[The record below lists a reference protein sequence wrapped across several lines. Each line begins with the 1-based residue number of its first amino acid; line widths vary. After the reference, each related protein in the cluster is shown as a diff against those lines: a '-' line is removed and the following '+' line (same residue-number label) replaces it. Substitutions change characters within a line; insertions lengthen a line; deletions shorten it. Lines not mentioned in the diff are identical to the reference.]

1 MDASF
6 VEGSEMMKVEQGQ
19 KAGAN
24 RLRRLLLVAAVAM
37 VLICGCKKMVPEVA
51 TGPKSFAT
59 PESAGQ
65 AVYLAARAGDTNA
78 IIGIFG
84 PQEREFLTTGDAEQD
99 KLAYEEFAAD
109 YEQMHRW
116 SKLED
121 GGLVLTVGVE
131 NYPFPFP
138 LVKNA
143 EGQWSFSSDQAK
155 KEIHARRI
163 GENEL
168 KVLDVLNAMAGAQ
181 EDYRA
186 VSRDGGKIKQYA
198 QRLVSTEGKQDGLF
212 WKATEGEEESPL
224 GPLAAEAS
232 AEGYKAPAPFHGYYY
247 RILKKQGPHAEGGA
261 KDYVVN
267 GKMTRGYAIVAYP
280 ADYRK
285 TGVMTFLMNQDRVVY
300 QKDLGP
306 DTAAT
311 AKAMDSYD
319 PDESWTIVQ

>member
-1 MDASF
+1 MEASG
-6 VEGSEMMKVEQGQ
+6 VEESEMK
-19 KAGAN
+19 KADQAKKASAKGS
-24 RLRRLLLVAAVAM
+24 RRLLLVAAVA
-37 VLICGCKKMVPEVA
+37 LGLLWGCKKMVPEVA
-51 TGPKSFAT
+51 TGAKSFST
-59 PESAGQ
+59 PESAEQ
-65 AVYLAARAGDTNA
+65 ALYLAAKAGDTNA

-116 SKLED
+116 SRLED

-143 EGQWSFSSDQAK
+143 EGQWSFSSEEAQ
-155 KEIHARRI
+155 KEIQARRI

-168 KVLDVLNAMAGAQ
+168 KVLDVLNAMAAAQ
-181 EDYRA
+181 EDYQA
-186 VSRDGGKIKQYA
+186 VPRDGSKLRQYA
-198 QRLVSTEGKQDGLF
+198 QRFVSTEGKQDGLF
-212 WKATEGEEESPL
+212 WKARDGQEESPL

-232 AEGYKAPAPFHGYYY
+232 AEGYKARAPFHGYYY

-261 KDYVVN
+261 KDYVAN

-285 TGVMTFLMNQDRVVY
+285 SGVMTFLMNQDRVVY

-306 DTAAT
+306 DTVAA
-311 AKAMDSYD
+311 AKALDGYD

>member
-1 MDASF
+1 MTKAKQAKRASAK
-6 VEGSEMMKVEQGQ
+6 GS
-19 KAGAN
+19 
-24 RLRRLLLVAAVAM
+24 RRLLLVAAAVM
-37 VLICGCKKMVPEVA
+37 GLLCGCKKMVPEVA
-51 TGPKSFAT
+51 TGAKSFAT

-65 AVYLAARAGDTNA
+65 AVYLAAKAGDSNA

-143 EGQWSFSSDQAK
+143 EGQWSFNSDEAK
-155 KEIHARRI
+155 KEIQARRI

-168 KVLDVLNAMAGAQ
+168 KVLEVLSAMADAQ
-181 EDYRA
+181 EDYQA
-186 VSRDGGKIKQYA
+186 VPRDGSKSKQYA
-198 QRLVSTEGKQDGLF
+198 QRFVSTEGKQDGLF
-212 WKATEGEEESPL
+212 WNPAEGQEESPL

-232 AEGYKAPAPFHGYYY
+232 AEGYKGRAPFHGYYY
-247 RILKKQGPHAEGGA
+247 RILKKQGPQAEGGA

-285 TGVMTFLMNQDRVVY
+285 TGVMTFVMNQDRVVY

-306 DTAAT
+306 DTVAT
-311 AKAMDSYD
+311 AKAMDTYD
-319 PDESWTIVQ
+319 PDESWAIVQ

>member
-1 MDASF
+1 MTKAKQAKRASAK
-6 VEGSEMMKVEQGQ
+6 GS
-19 KAGAN
+19 
-24 RLRRLLLVAAVAM
+24 RRLLLVATTAM
-37 VLICGCKKMVPEVA
+37 GLLCGCKKMVPEVA
-51 TGPKSFAT
+51 TGPKSFST

-65 AVYLAARAGDTNA
+65 AVYLAAKAGDTNA

-84 PQEREFLTTGDAEQD
+84 PQEREVLTTGDAEQD

-116 SKLED
+116 SKLEN

-131 NYPFPFP
+131 SYPFPFP

-143 EGQWSFSSDQAK
+143 EGQWSFNSDEAK
-155 KEIHARRI
+155 KEIQARRI

-168 KVLDVLNAMAGAQ
+168 KVLDVLNAMADAQ
-181 EDYRA
+181 ADYQA
-186 VSRDGGKIKQYA
+186 ALRDGSKIKQYA
-198 QRLVSTEGKQDGLF
+198 QRFVSTEGKRDGLF
-212 WKATEGEEESPL
+212 WKPVEGEEESPL

-232 AEGYKAPAPFHGYYY
+232 AEGYQAKAPFHGYYY

-285 TGVMTFLMNQDRVVY
+285 SGVMTFLMNQDRVVY

-306 DTAAT
+306 DTVAT

>member
-1 MDASF
+1 MTKAEQAKKASASRSR
-6 VEGSEMMKVEQGQ
+6 G
-19 KAGAN
+19 
-24 RLRRLLLVAAVAM
+24 LLLVAAVAM
-37 VLICGCKKMVPEVA
+37 GLLCGCQKMVPEVA
-51 TGPKSFAT
+51 TGPKSFVT

-65 AVYLAARAGDTNA
+65 AVYLAAKAGDTNA

-109 YEQMHRW
+109 YDQMHRW
-116 SKLED
+116 SKLQN
-121 GGLVLTVGVE
+121 GGLVLSVGVE

-138 LVKNA
+138 LMKNA
-143 EGQWSFSSDQAK
+143 EGQWSFSSEEAK
-155 KEIHARRI
+155 KEIRARRI

-168 KVLDVLNAMAGAQ
+168 KVLDVLNAMADAQ

-186 VSRDGGKIKQYA
+186 VPRDGGKIKQYA
-198 QRLVSTEGKQDGLF
+198 QRFVSSEGKQDGLF
-212 WKATEGEEESPL
+212 WKAGEGEEESPL
-224 GPLAAEAS
+224 GPLVAEAS
-232 AEGYKAPAPFHGYYY
+232 SEGYKSPAPFHGYFY
-247 RILKKQGPHAEGGA
+247 RILKKQGAHGEGGA
-261 KDYVVN
+261 KDYVVS

-285 TGVMTFLMNQDRVVY
+285 SGVMTFLMNRDRVVY

-306 DTAAT
+306 DTVAV

>member
-1 MDASF
+1 MTKA
-6 VEGSEMMKVEQGQ
+6 EQAKKGS
-19 KAGAN
+19 AN
-24 RLRRLLLVAAVAM
+24 RSRRLLLVAAVAM
-37 VLICGCKKMVPEVA
+37 ALLYGCKKMVPEVA

-65 AVYLAARAGDTNA
+65 AVYLAAKAGDTNA

-84 PQEREFLTTGDAEQD
+84 TQEREFLTTGDAEQD

-121 GGLVLTVGVE
+121 GGLVLSVGVE

-138 LVKNA
+138 LMKNA
-143 EGQWSFSSDQAK
+143 EGQWSFSSEEAK
-155 KEIHARRI
+155 KEIQARRI

-168 KVLDVLNAMAGAQ
+168 KVLDVLNAMAAAQ
-181 EDYRA
+181 EDYQA
-186 VSRDGGKIKQYA
+186 VPRDGSTIKQYA
-198 QRLVSTEGKQDGLF
+198 QRFVSGESKQDGLF
-212 WKATEGEEESPL
+212 WKAAEGEEESPL

-232 AEGYKAPAPFHGYYY
+232 SEGYKSPAPFHGYYY
-247 RILKKQGPHAEGGA
+247 RILKKQGAHAEGGA

-267 GKMTRGYAIVAYP
+267 GRMTRGYAILAYP

-285 TGVMTFLMNQDRVVY
+285 GGVMTFLMNQDRVVY

-306 DTAAT
+306 DTVAT

>member
-1 MDASF
+1 MTKAEQAKRASAN
-6 VEGSEMMKVEQGQ
+6 GS
-19 KAGAN
+19 
-24 RLRRLLLVAAVAM
+24 RRLLLVAALAM
-37 VLICGCKKMVPEVA
+37 TALHGCKKMVPEVA

-65 AVYLAARAGDTNA
+65 AVYLAAKAGDTNA

-84 PQEREFLTTGDAEQD
+84 PQEREFLTTGNAEQD

-143 EGQWSFSSDQAK
+143 EGQWSFSSEAAK
-155 KEIHARRI
+155 KEIDARRI

-168 KVLDVLNAMAGAQ
+168 KVLDVLNAMAAAQ
-181 EDYRA
+181 EDYQA
-186 VSRDGGKIKQYA
+186 VPRDGSKIKQYA
-198 QRLVSTEGKQDGLF
+198 QRFVSTEGKQDGLF
-212 WKATEGEEESPL
+212 WKPAEGEEESPL
-224 GPLAAEAS
+224 GPLVAEAS
-232 AEGYKAPAPFHGYYY
+232 AEGYKSRAPFHGYYY
-247 RILKKQGPHAEGGA
+247 RILKKQGPRAEGGA

-285 TGVMTFLMNQDRVVY
+285 SGVMTFQMNQDRVVY

-306 DTAAT
+306 DTVAT